1 MAATNSVWP
10 AFTAAKASTDAAL
23 TNSSVKA
30 TPGAGKYLVVRQ
42 VTFSNEGSANSFAL
56 LDGSGGTNVL
66 GGVVYLGAN
75 QTFGPYK
82 LMNPFKCTADTALV
96 VTTTATDH
104 STTIVEGSI
113 E

>member
-1 MAATNSVWP
+1 VAAKNDVWV
-10 AFTAAKASTDAAL
+10 AFSAAKASTDAAL
-23 TNSSVKA
+23 TNSSVQA
-30 TPGAGKYLVVRQ
+30 APGSGKYLVVRQ
-42 VTFSNEGSANSFAL
+42 VTFSNEGTANSFAL

-82 LMNPFKCTADTALV
+82 LVNPYKCTANTALV
-96 VTTTATDH
+96 VTTTAADH